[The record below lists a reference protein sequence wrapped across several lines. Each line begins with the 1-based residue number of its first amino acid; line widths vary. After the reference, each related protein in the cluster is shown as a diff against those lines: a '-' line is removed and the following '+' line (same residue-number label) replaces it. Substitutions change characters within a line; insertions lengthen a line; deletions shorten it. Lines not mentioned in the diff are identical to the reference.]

1 MTWKDGSHYKG
12 DWKQGVPH
20 GIGILLF
27 YLGTF
32 KLNGEP
38 PRTGLYENNV
48 LVR

>member
-20 GIGILLF
+20 GIGILSSI
-27 YLGTF
+27 LGTF

-38 PRTGLYENNV
+38 PRTGLYENNI
-48 LVR
+48 LIK